1 MKKEVYDEEHKRYL
15 YESLE
20 RMKNPFYVEKLV
32 YYGYKVPEKYR
43 KYCPAENMPV
53 SFYLRDAYEEFEVR
67 S

>member
-1 MKKEVYDEEHKRYL
+1 
-15 YESLE
+15 
-20 RMKNPFYVEKLV
+20 MKNPFYVEKLV

-67 S
+67 F